1 MSDLFET
8 VATETI
14 LIVRAQVCA
23 RFFIQFDSHALAE
36 RIVGANKMCPAAG
49 ARFIYTHLVSFTTM
63 VLKPFTSMSAR

>member
-14 LIVRAQVCA
+14 FIVRAQVCA
-23 RFFIQFDSHALAE
+23 RFFIQFDTHALAE
-36 RIVGANKMCPAAG
+36 CVVCAYKMCPAAG
-49 ARFIYTHLVSFTTM
+49 ARFIYSHLVSFTMM